1 MKKDK
6 AKLENKKAK
15 KELTDKLVAAFTLIV
30 ADYGKV
36 KKSKAII
43 EKFAKQLSKK
53 IDLQSKVEVVVETP
67 APVEETVV
75 KAKPVKKV
83 KEIVKDK

>member
-15 KELTDKLVAAFTLIV
+15 EELTDKLISAFTSIV

-36 KKSKAII
+36 KKYKAII

-53 IDLQSKVEVVVETP
+53 IDLKSKVEVVSETA
-67 APVEETVV
+67 APTEENVV
-75 KAKPVKKV
+75 KATPVKKG
-83 KEIVKDK
+83 KQIAKDK